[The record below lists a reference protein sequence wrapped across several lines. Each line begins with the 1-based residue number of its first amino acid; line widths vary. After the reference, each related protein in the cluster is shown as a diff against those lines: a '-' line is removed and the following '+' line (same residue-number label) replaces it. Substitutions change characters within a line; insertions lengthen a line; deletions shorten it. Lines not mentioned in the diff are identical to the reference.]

1 MEHYIFL
8 LGGHDLEMLT
18 IAEMLKKLNLEFHD
32 NNLKWDSALL
42 SSYREQLEKYG
53 DKEGFRIFGVE
64 LKTDVEPVPSNYTL
78 IDHHG
83 DADDRPAS
91 LEQIAALFNYPM
103 DRHMRLIAAND
114 RGYIPGM
121 KAIQDITTEEI
132 IKIREDDRKA
142 QGVTAADELAAETAI
157 RDNLKTRGPLTIV
170 RNVPSGA
177 FSAVCDR
184 LYPYKSLLICNDCEL
199 CFYGKGAGQLKDI
212 FVRNPLSY
220 SGGGADGYIGLDL
233 KNAELPEDAKRTILN
248 TMSEQI
254 TKRLEDMTSYHIFYF
269 PFKWE
274 FASDRELLFSKRFDI
289 SRLADKE
296 LKTSLWR
303 HVQNDDK
310 SLHSGTQTDMEAEE
324 LFAEKQ
330 YFFEFVHPVLYDI
343 KDDRTPL
350 IRHYERLEPQS
361 STVKYVIE
369 KNDRTYTLEVDAI
382 NLNLYS
388 TGIGLLMFYLK
399 NTDKTQADEYDIRQ
413 INQYGRR
420 IMPPHAVE
428 FRDRNQLAKKL
439 EIRGLKTGDQDRY
452 SDRFE
457 YDAAPKAGQ
466 LGLSDTWTPS
476 KIMTNLI
483 KDIFPDMEIRPVL
496 DDRMLVNCWYAND
509 GLSQAFRNTCKE
521 DKSGCGMT
529 EELKDVWY
537 KQVFIDESDATC
549 QNDAMRDR
557 LLRESTYFRWQKYGT
572 LYGASRYSMICVTD
586 SGWISQNVIS
596 KHVRTIYARLFELLI
611 VQRASVLRFSSE
623 VTEASALHYEDD
635 EKMAERISS
644 LYKEYIRF
652 VNQIYFRT
660 VTAQDQGIELYA
672 LLSKQ
677 FDTEKQIKALDE
689 EINELN
695 QYATFLTDRKR
706 NKNGE
711 RLNKLATIFLPPTL
725 VASIFG
731 MNDIFSGQTFSVIM
745 YELLIIIAFSALG
758 YIALKQW
765 LKRQ

>member
-1 MEHYIFL
+1 
-8 LGGHDLEMLT
+8 MLS

-53 DKEGFRIFGVE
+53 NKEGFRIFGVE
-64 LKTDVEPVPSNYTL
+64 LKTDIEPVPSNYTL

-83 DADDRPAS
+83 DADDRPAAI
-91 LEQIAALFNYPM
+91 EQIASLFNYPM
-103 DRHMRLIAAND
+103 DRHMQLVAAND

-121 KAIQDITTEEI
+121 KAIQGTTAKEI

-157 RDNLKTRGPLTIV
+157 RDNLETRGSLTIV

-184 LYPYKSLLICNDCEL
+184 LYSYKSLLIRNDCEL

-212 FVRNPLSY
+212 FAGNPLSY

-233 KNAELPEDAKRTILN
+233 KNAELPKDAKRTIQN

-296 LKTSLWR
+296 LKTSLWK

-310 SLHSGTQTDMEAEE
+310 SPNSGTLTDDEAKE

-330 YFFEFVHPVLYDI
+330 YFFEFVHPVLYDA

-369 KNDRTYTLEVDAI
+369 KTDRTYILEVDAI

-399 NTDKTQADEYDIRQ
+399 NSDKTQSDEYDIRQ

-420 IMPPHAVE
+420 IMPPHAGE
-428 FRDRNQLAKKL
+428 FNYRNQLAKKL
-439 EIRGLKTGDQDRY
+439 EITGLKTGNQDRY

-457 YDAAPKAGQ
+457 YDVAPKAGQ

-483 KDIFPDMEIRPVL
+483 RDIFPDMEIRPVL

-509 GLSQAFRNTCKE
+509 GLSRAFKDTYKE
-521 DKSGCGMT
+521 DSSGCGMT
-529 EELKDVWY
+529 EELKEVWY
-537 KQVFIDESDATC
+537 KQVFVDESDTTC
-549 QNDAMRDR
+549 QNDAMRDN

-572 LYGASRYSMICVTD
+572 FYGVSRYSMICVTD
-586 SGWISQNVIS
+586 SERFSKNIISMHI
-596 KHVRTIYARLFELLI
+596 RTIYARLFELLI
-611 VQRASVLRFSSE
+611 IQLASVLRFSSE

-672 LLSKQ
+672 MLSKQ

-731 MNDIFSGQTFSVIM
+731 MNDIFSGQACSFIM
-745 YELLIIIAFSALG
+745 YELLIIIALSTLG
-758 YIALKQW
+758 YIILKQW